1 MEVGGEEEEV
11 VLGPAAAYSAAVAEW
26 LNQAYHA
33 QMIQVGF
40 SSFLAQQ
47 AATSLSGS
55 NGSAASAALSST
67 AATASAAATA
77 SSSPAAANRNTT
89 PQQPAPPPQVTP
101 PADSLPVVYTIPPIW
116 KRVVAEIIDFLILF
130 TLKIMITFTAVD
142 FFQVLDL
149 ENYNELDLFN
159 LANTEGI
166 DMENIDYDTAL
177 QFTSE
182 ILVLELIHRLVVCV
196 FEALCTHRGPP
207 GMQGGATPG
216 KVIMGLKIVK
226 CDQVIGLGGSRVGV
240 STGGNLGLGWALLRS
255 LLKNLSLA
263 FFFPVCCSLMFLPF
277 SRTLYDILAR
287 SIVVESNYN
296 RVNRVQG

>member
-1 MEVGGEEEEV
+1 MEATEE
-11 VLGPAAAYSAAVAEW
+11 LGPAAAYSALVAEW
-26 LNQAYHA
+26 LNKAYHA

-47 AATSLSGS
+47 AAALAPGSSWGTSPQP
-55 NGSAASAALSST
+55 SST
-67 AATASAAATA
+67 AAA
-77 SSSPAAANRNTT
+77 PAAASRTTTT
-89 PQQPAPPPQVTP
+89 PPPLLPRQPSPPPQQTP
-101 PADSLPVVYTIPPIW
+101 AESFPIVYTIPPVW
-116 KRVVAEIIDFLILF
+116 KRIVAEVIDFLILF

-149 ENYNELDLFN
+149 ENYDLDIFN
-159 LANTEGI
+159 MANTEGI
-166 DMENIDYDTAL
+166 DMDSIDYDTAL

-182 ILVLELIHRLVVCV
+182 ILILELIHRLVVCV

-226 CDQVIGLGGSRVGV
+226 CDQVIPLGGSRVGV
-240 STGGNLGLGWALLRS
+240 TTGGNLGLGWALLRA
-255 LLKNLSLA
+255 LLKNFALA
-263 FFFPVCCSLMFLPF
+263 FFFPVCLSLMFLPF

-287 SIVVESNYN
+287 SIVVETNYN